1 MKVFSR
7 YLLLLLIVLLAGCN
21 ADEPTLKNGETTV
34 TEEMNEVISNYI
46 VEKYKDIAA
55 PTDQQFEVHKVYGTN
70 EENDVTHLYIWSYYA
85 GFNIATGK
93 EEQSG
98 HSLPAL
104 IDLKTTESGY
114 EVVNYTE
121 PEDGSEWTAS
131 LEKMFPKKYVKKA
144 HQDAVNIDSL
154 EKEMDKKVA
163 AWLDEQ

>member
-1 MKVFSR
+1 MKIFQR
-7 YLLLLLIVLLAGCN
+7 YLPLLLIILLAACN
-21 ADEPTLKNGETTV
+21 NDELTLKNGETHV
-34 TEEMNEVISNYI
+34 PEQVNEVISDYI
-46 VEKYKDIAA
+46 VEQYKDMFT
-55 PTDQQFEVHKVYGTN
+55 PTDQQFEVHKVYGTS

-104 IDLKTTESGY
+104 IDLKETDSGY

-131 LEKMFPKKYVKKA
+131 LEKIFPRRYVKKA
-144 HQDAVNIDSL
+144 HQDAGNVDAL